1 MRDIASHAEWHEE
14 VSRGKMFGFLLC
26 RSTEGEEQV
35 LRAYSGQICGRS
47 DWPGY
52 VPAIFDYLQPDGYF
66 KREEA
71 EIVRLHQEGR
81 PTRERSIA
89 LQRWLF
95 SQTMLCNAR
104 GEQRSVLDVFAQWA
118 KENHSKQTMP
128 PSGTGE
134 CCAPK
139 LLHHANRHGLAPLKL
154 VEFWYGAS
162 PKGEIRHHG
171 MRYEPCQ
178 AKCMT
183 ILDYLDPGLSSIA
196 TRTSGISGEYGT
208 SGEYSFPSSLPILFS
223 DPYLLA
229 ADKPAGLLSVP
240 GKRDSYC
247 AETILR
253 EQTGL
258 PYLRAVHRLDMDTS
272 GILLFA
278 KTEEA
283 YKAMQRMFAL
293 HEDVEKEYVAI
304 TSPPAL
310 PQGEGAITPERAFCD
325 FASPSPRGRAG
336 GEVSLPLSPDF
347 LNRPRQLVDYE
358 HGKPAIT
365 KYIVEKVNSQFSIL
379 NSQSSD
385 SGEANSQFSI
395 LNSQSSD
402 SGGANSQFSI
412 LNSQFTDSGEANSQF
427 SIFNSQSSDS
437 GGANSQ
443 FSILN
448 SQFTTL
454 RLFPLTGRTH
464 QLRVHCAHP
473 DGLGCPIVGDRLYG
487 NISAD
492 RMYLHATR
500 LAFRHPITGERIEI
514 ISPVPWEN

>member
-71 EIVRLHQEGR
+71 EIVRLHHEGK

-95 SQTMLCNAR
+95 SQTMLCNAH
-104 GEQRSVLDVFAQWA
+104 GEQRSVLDVFGQWA

-139 LLHHANRHGLAPLKL
+139 LLHHANKHGLTPLKL

-162 PKGEIRHHG
+162 PRGEIRHHG
-171 MRYEPCQ
+171 MQYEPCQ

-183 ILDYLDPGLSSIA
+183 ILGYLEPGLSSVYSLSRESRIS
-196 TRTSGISGEYGT
+196 RTSRESSPSSPST
-208 SGEYSFPSSLPILFS
+208 PPSSLPILFS

-247 AETILR
+247 AETILK

-258 PYLRAVHRLDMDTS
+258 PFLRAVHRLDMDTS

-278 KTEEA
+278 KTEET
-283 YKAMQRMFAL
+283 YKAMQRIFAL

-304 TSPPAL
+304 VANSS
-310 PQGEGAITPERAFCD
+310 GEANSQFSILNSQF
-325 FASPSPRGRAG
+325 
-336 GEVSLPLSPDF
+336 VSLPLSPDF

-358 HGKPAIT
+358 HGKPATT
-365 KYIVEKVNSQFSIL
+365 KYIVEK
-379 NSQSSD
+379 
-385 SGEANSQFSI
+385 ANSQFSI
-395 LNSQSSD
+395 LNSQSSG
-402 SGGANSQFSI
+402 SGGANSQVSI
-412 LNSQFTDSGEANSQF
+412 LNSQF
-427 SIFNSQSSDS
+427 SI
-437 GGANSQ
+437 
-443 FSILN
+443 
-448 SQFTTL
+448 

-487 NISAD
+487 NIPAD

-500 LAFRHPITGERIEI
+500 LSFKHPITGERIEI
-514 ISPVPWEN
+514 ISPVPWET